1 MKLNDRIFGLGLLVI
16 AIAYGT
22 SAFHFPEPFAGSAM
36 VGPGTFPKLLAALLG
51 LCSLYLIFRPD
62 ADNPWPSARTGLE
75 LVTAVV
81 VLLVYTV
88 ALVPLGFIISTT
100 LAVGTLI
107 WRMGA
112 PPVRGFGVGLA
123 AGLIVYFL
131 FTALLNLPLPA
142 GPLTMLEVY

>member
-1 MKLNDRIFGLGLLVI
+1 MT
-16 AIAYGT
+16 A
-22 SAFHFPEPFAGSAM
+22 P
-36 VGPGTFPKLLAALLG
+36 
-51 LCSLYLIFRPD
+51 
-62 ADNPWPSARTGLE
+62 ARTLMRA
-75 LVTAVV
+75 TA
-81 VLLVYTV
+81 
-88 ALVPLGFIISTT
+88 